1 MTIDEVLFD
10 AEEKMLKTEDH
21 ILNQFAG
28 VRTGKAT
35 PSLIENVMVEA
46 YGSNM
51 RLKELA
57 TITAPEGWHR
67 LVINAKQGGSS
78 VLVVRFNDL
87 SASRL
92 RNVADALV
100 RRGWQLDE
108 DREGATLRQPPGT
121 SATDTAFEVLA
132 AIAAAGAPSTTRTIS
147 AIDTDGTEIGLSS

>member
-1 MTIDEVLFD
+1 MAASLHIDPSDFD
-10 AEEKMLKTEDH
+10 AVGLLSEA
-21 ILNQFAG
+21 IVS
-28 VRTGKAT
+28 VRAHV
-35 PSLIENVMVEA
+35 LIEEIDA
-46 YGSNM
+46 S
-51 RLKELA
+51 A

>member
-1 MTIDEVLFD
+1 MAASLQIDPSDFD
-10 AEEKMLKTEDH
+10 AVGLLSEA
-21 ILNQFAG
+21 IVS
-28 VRTGKAT
+28 VRAHV
-35 PSLIENVMVEA
+35 LIEEIDA
-46 YGSNM
+46 S
-51 RLKELA
+51 A

-132 AIAAAGAPSTTRTIS
+132 AIGAAGAPSTTRTIS
-147 AIDTDGTEIGLSS
+147 AIATDGIEIDLSS

>member
-1 MTIDEVLFD
+1 MAASLQIDPSDFD
-10 AEEKMLKTEDH
+10 AVGLLSEA
-21 ILNQFAG
+21 IVS
-28 VRTGKAT
+28 VRAHV
-35 PSLIENVMVEA
+35 LIEEIDA
-46 YGSNM
+46 S
-51 RLKELA
+51 A

-132 AIAAAGAPSTTRTIS
+132 AIAAAGAPSTPRTVS
-147 AIDTDGTEIGLSS
+147 AIDTDGTEIDLSS

>member
-1 MTIDEVLFD
+1 MAASLQIDPSDFD
-10 AEEKMLKTEDH
+10 AVGLLSEA
-21 ILNQFAG
+21 IVS
-28 VRTGKAT
+28 VRAHV
-35 PSLIENVMVEA
+35 LIEEIDA
-46 YGSNM
+46 S
-51 RLKELA
+51 A

-147 AIDTDGTEIGLSS
+147 AIDTDGTEIDLSS

>member
-1 MTIDEVLFD
+1 MAASLHIDPSDFD
-10 AEEKMLKTEDH
+10 AVGLLSEA
-21 ILNQFAG
+21 IVS
-28 VRTGKAT
+28 VRAHV
-35 PSLIENVMVEA
+35 LIEEIDA
-46 YGSNM
+46 S
-51 RLKELA
+51 A

-147 AIDTDGTEIGLSS
+147 AIDTDGTEIDLSS

>member
-1 MTIDEVLFD
+1 MAASLQIDPSDFD
-10 AEEKMLKTEDH
+10 AVGLLSEA
-21 ILNQFAG
+21 IVS
-28 VRTGKAT
+28 VRAHV
-35 PSLIENVMVEA
+35 LIEEIDA
-46 YGSNM
+46 S
-51 RLKELA
+51 A

-132 AIAAAGAPSTTRTIS
+132 AIAAAGVPSTPRTIS
-147 AIDTDGTEIGLSS
+147 AIDTDGTEIDLSS

>member
-1 MTIDEVLFD
+1 MAASLQIDPSDFD
-10 AEEKMLKTEDH
+10 AVGLLSEA
-21 ILNQFAG
+21 IVS
-28 VRTGKAT
+28 VRAHV
-35 PSLIENVMVEA
+35 LIEEIDA
-46 YGSNM
+46 S
-51 RLKELA
+51 A

-92 RNVADALV
+92 RNVADALA

-108 DREGATLRQPPGT
+108 DREGATSRQPPGT

-147 AIDTDGTEIGLSS
+147 AIDTDGTEIDLSS